1 MIDLNE
7 VTISSKRFAK
17 LIGKDHDSVLKE
29 CDILI
34 SEGLIIDT
42 GNPKAEEKEYRIS
55 PQVSDRLGVDLSD
68 KFQELKE
75 LVDYLSEKRKA
86 CVLAEE
92 EASNEDSLN
101 LFCAIYGIPRK
112 IEPISPMKE
121 VKFETNSMLEE
132 KANKPLKLF
141 RRVTEFEGY
150 NKDEQYLSNVISDV
164 ILEFFG
170 LNISPK
176 EVERIAK
183 TYHLTTSEF
192 ITKEYFD
199 GSFYTRFRLPTSN
212 YIVKF
217 FKIENG
223 II

>member
-7 VTISSKRFAK
+7 VTISSKRFAE
-17 LIGKDHDSVLKE
+17 LIGKNHDSVLKE
-29 CDILI
+29 CDSLI

-68 KFQELKE
+68 KFQEIKE
-75 LVDYLSEKRKA
+75 VIDYLSEKRQA
-86 CVLAEE
+86 YVLAEE

-112 IEPISPMKE
+112 IEPASIKE

-132 KANKPLKLF
+132 KADRPLKSF

-192 ITKEYFD
+192 IIKEYFD
-199 GSFYTRFRLPTSN
+199 GSFYTRFRLHTSN